1 MIILFGGSGTLG
13 EKIVSN
19 ISKKSPIIIVVNN
32 SYEKVKRKYKK
43 NNAITVFKVDVSN
56 VKELDLFLKISIKKY
71 LNNIKGII
79 LNHAKT
85 TKKNNF
91 FYSEEA
97 ELIFKTN
104 YGSCANIFSFFT
116 KLNN

>member
-43 NNAITVFKVDVSN
+43 IMR
-56 VKELDLFLKISIKKY
+56 
-71 LNNIKGII
+71 
-79 LNHAKT
+79 
-85 TKKNNF
+85 
-91 FYSEEA
+91 
-97 ELIFKTN
+97 
-104 YGSCANIFSFFT
+104 
-116 KLNN
+116 